1 SYCRHSSSEQC
12 PACETGAGGC
22 SVMKFSASRA
32 AGGADRL
39 TEHRVDNITDCE
51 DPAEVVVVDQG
62 STLM

>member
-1 SYCRHSSSEQC
+1 
-12 PACETGAGGC
+12 
-22 SVMKFSASRA
+22 MKFSASRA

-39 TEHRVDNITDCE
+39 TEHRVDNITHCE